1 MTLLENF
8 EKHLKETGRSQRF
21 VARATNVSEER
32 LSAWRHGKYTGN
44 VGKIEVA
51 VKNYLDREQQKIA
64 TGRNQTPFI
73 LTTVAQRLLEVA
85 YTCRIDQV
93 IGVATTPA
101 GHGKTYALHEELR
114 RYPESVLI
122 ESDQGYTAFALFSML
137 HKLLC
142 SHTGKESLHDMVE
155 DVIERLRG
163 SGRLIIVDEAENLPT
178 KALDLLRRVHD
189 KAGVGI
195 LLVGLPRLEA
205 NLRGHRGEFAQLHS
219 RVGVYAKLG
228 EITVTD
234 AKLLVESMIPGA
246 NGASEHMYRV
256 ARKNARSLVLLC
268 KRARRIQQ
276 INKAET
282 IDEEIVTTASQMLM
296 L

>member
-1 MTLLENF
+1 MTLLEQF
-8 EKHLKETGRSQRF
+8 EKHLKETGRPQRY
-21 VARATNVSEER
+21 VARATNISEER

-44 VGKIEVA
+44 VSKIENA
-51 VKNYLDREQQKIA
+51 VQVYLDRERQKVA
-64 TGRNQTPFI
+64 AGRKRTPFI
-73 LTTVAQRLLEVA
+73 QTTVARRLFEVA
-85 YTCRIDQV
+85 RTCNIDED

-101 GHGKTYALHEELR
+101 GHGKTYAVQEYHR
-114 RYPESVLI
+114 MYPETILV
-122 ESDQGYTAFALFSML
+122 EADQGYTAFALFSML

-155 DVIERLRG
+155 NVIERLKN

-219 RVGVYAKLG
+219 RVGIYAKLG
-228 EITVTD
+228 EITKDD
-234 AKLLVESMIPGA
+234 AKQLVNSMVPGA
-246 NGASEHMYRV
+246 NGICDHMYKV
-256 ARKNARSLVLLC
+256 ARKNARSLVLLS

-276 INKAET
+276 INKAEQL
-282 IDEEIVTTASQMLM
+282 DEDIVSAASQMLM
-296 L
+296 V

>member
-1 MTLLENF
+1 MSLLEQF

-32 LSAWRHGKYTGN
+32 LSAWRHQKYTGN
-44 VGKIEVA
+44 VGKIEAA
-51 VKNYLDREQQKIA
+51 VKVYLDREKQKVA
-64 TGRNQTPFI
+64 VGRKRTPFI
-73 LTTVAQRLLEVA
+73 MTTVARRLIEVA
-85 YTCRIDQV
+85 QACRIDEV
-93 IGVATTPA
+93 IGVATAPA
-101 GHGKTYALHEELR
+101 GHGKTYGLHEVAR
-114 RYPESVLI
+114 RFPESLLI
-122 ESDQGYTAFALFSML
+122 EADQGYTAFALFGML

-155 DVIERLRG
+155 NVIDRLKN

-219 RVGVYAKLG
+219 RVGIYAKLG
-228 EITVTD
+228 EITKED
-234 AKLLVESMIPGA
+234 AHELVESMIPGT
-246 NGASEHMYRV
+246 NGRSEQMYKV
-256 ARKNARSLVLLC
+256 AKKNARSLVLLC

-276 INKAET
+276 INKLEC
-282 IDEEIVTTASQMLM
+282 IDDEIVTTASEMLM